1 MAVVAAAVAVGLL
14 LMAAWGRVSVELHD
28 RREFRRFERE
38 RLRATWDQDN
48 PLFRSATTTTVN
60 PNYLGADNE
69 DSAAGTLQ

>member
-38 RLRATWDQDN
+38 RLRATWDQVSDPN
-48 PLFRSATTTTVN
+48 P
-60 PNYLGADNE
+60 G
-69 DSAAGTLQ
+69 G